1 MRRVTALVLELINN
15 VMPNYNEFERSEEF
29 RRFQILISKYL
40 HATLHI
46 IIHIFIKYV
55 HLFY

>member
-55 HLFY
+55 RLFY